1 LRLVDILFPH
11 ICYTKRTVFCALV
24 GTRSTNTSVFLGRE
38 NLFVGGWVHR
48 LQALSHAVHAA
59 CLLLTELASVASSVF
74 FILHAYIIIARK

>member
-1 LRLVDILFPH
+1 
-11 ICYTKRTVFCALV
+11 
-24 GTRSTNTSVFLGRE
+24 VFLGRE